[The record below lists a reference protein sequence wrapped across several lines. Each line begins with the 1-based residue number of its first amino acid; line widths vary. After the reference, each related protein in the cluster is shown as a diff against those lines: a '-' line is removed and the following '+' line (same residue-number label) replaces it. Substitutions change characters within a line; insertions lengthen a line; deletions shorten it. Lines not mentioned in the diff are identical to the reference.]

1 MKVEIKNA
9 ILEILS
15 DDATVT
21 KTLITDEDFTWVFD
35 YVKANAEQI
44 AKTCELVA
52 IRATDA
58 FLPVIDNSARALAE
72 SIGNVLL
79 SHAFY
84 TTVLLYLFANK
95 AHTDKPPS
103 VLRIYFTIQTCICQ

>member
-35 YVKANAEQI
+35 YVKTNAEQLRARFKSESYNI
-44 AKTCELVA
+44 TGDYKTTFFVNGL
-52 IRATDA
+52 RAVISTWLDNDCID
-58 FLPVIDNSARALAE
+58 PVEQMNEIMMRE
-72 SIGNVLL
+72 
-79 SHAFY
+79 Y
-84 TTVLLYLFANK
+84 RKLFG
-95 AHTDKPPS
+95 
-103 VLRIYFTIQTCICQ
+103 